1 MCSLFS
7 IDFAVACSLELC
19 TFQDLFGQ
27 PSLDFDDTFIN
38 VTQYLL
44 FPLDLMSSPHITVFF
59 HSQWSG
65 EHITCPNISM
75 SVGWY
80 QVSDI
85 FDIKYVYTI

>member
-44 FPLDLMSSPHITVFF
+44 FPLGLMSSPHITVFSI
-59 HSQWSG
+59 HNGVVNTSPAQTYPCLLG
-65 EHITCPNISM
+65 GIKC
-75 SVGWY
+75 
-80 QVSDI
+80 QI
-85 FDIKYVYTI
+85 FLI